1 MAPLAGLKVSRRRPP
16 SAIACLIAVAL
27 AVPSTTT
34 ASEWVSAVDE
44 QRVTRNGQWSP
55 SRFRFAETESLQSVE
70 DRAHLVMSF
79 EGTGLSIRLGGH
91 NVPAYGSPN
100 LGRLV
105 VAIDGKFARAI
116 RPLSTPRELVLAQ
129 GLEAGRHRVKV
140 THRVDKE
147 NSGCRIE
154 GFRTWT
160 KPRGQLNF
168 RLSAE
173 HNAFLVDARAVLS
186 RGKTVVREGLVRN
199 WLTGQCGLA
208 GLPPG
213 EDYSLKIHASGWST
227 ETIEPIRI
235 TAGKTTWKPPVYLQR
250 GPETVIRRFRFPR
263 LNQQAIRRPGETFR
277 ARFLGFDTTIDSVR
291 LTRHEGPAV
300 VSREVPFQEDVAAKY
315 YYDREVT
322 VTLPDD
328 MPAGLYD
335 LSVNITGGR
344 RTGTCRSPRSVHV
357 VAQFPD
363 DPVLVTFGHLDTS
376 AQFQAEYLGRLADI
390 CNLVGA
396 DMVLCSNAC
405 NPAYVSGS
413 LARLKIPCVVNF
425 GNHQFVGHQ
434 AWYGD
439 PVGRVDFGPRISVL
453 NFGHPWHVGT
463 ERADRLLG
471 QKPQADIKI
480 INGFEANAPV
490 EFFDRHRICMIHDGH
505 GIGAKVMDVGDT
517 PTRRIG
523 KSSSVS
529 FRVVRFKENRVASCT
544 YDGHDTAPVPFSRT
558 ETPPLAA
565 RFLAPNDGIHAHNS
579 ATITNRLKDPFPN
592 GRVTFVMPAGKYTV
606 KNARMESRIESD
618 DRRFV
623 VLVARVDIPAQGE
636 VQVSIDPA
644 K

>member
-1 MAPLAGLKVSRRRPP
+1 MARFNGPQSPCLPNPV
-16 SAIACLIAVAL
+16 IAWLMAAAL
-27 AVPSTTT
+27 AVPST
-34 ASEWVSAVDE
+34 AVGSEWVSAADE
-44 QRVTRNGQWSP
+44 QRVTRNGEWSS
-55 SRFRFAETESLQSVE
+55 SRFRFAETESLQSLE
-70 DRAHLVMSF
+70 DRAHLALSF

-91 NVPAYGSPN
+91 NVPAYGPPN

-116 RPLSTPRELVLAQ
+116 RPLGTPRELVLAE
-129 GLEAGRHRVKV
+129 GLETGRHRVRI
-140 THRVDKE
+140 THRVDGEK
-147 NSGCRIE
+147 SGCRIE

-160 KPRGQLNF
+160 KPHGHLNF
-168 RLSAE
+168 RLSGE

-186 RGKTVVREGLVRN
+186 RGKVVVRDILVRN

-213 EDYSLKIHASGWST
+213 EDYSLKLHANGWST
-227 ETIEPIRI
+227 ETIEPISI
-235 TAGKTTWKPPVYLQR
+235 IAGKTSWRPPVYLRR
-250 GPETVIRRFRFPR
+250 GPETVIHRVRFPR
-263 LNQQAIRRPGETFR
+263 LNQQAIRQPGETFR

-291 LTRHEGPAV
+291 LTRREGPAV
-300 VSREVPFQEDVAAKY
+300 ISREVKFQEDVAARY

-357 VAQFPD
+357 VARFPD

-376 AQFQAEYLGRLADI
+376 AQFQAEYLERLADI

-396 DMVLCSNAC
+396 DMVLSSNAC

-413 LARLKIPCVVNF
+413 LARLQVPYVVNF
-425 GNHQFVGHQ
+425 GNHQFAGHE

-439 PVGRVDFGPRISVL
+439 PVGRIDFGPRISVL

-471 QKPQADIKI
+471 KRPEAGIKI

-490 EFFDRHRICMIHDGH
+490 EFFDRHRVCMIHDGH
-505 GIGAKVMDVGDT
+505 GTGAKVMDVGAT

-523 KSSSVS
+523 KSNSIS

-544 YDGHDTAPVPFSRT
+544 YDGHETAPVPFSRI
-558 ETPPLAA
+558 ETPPVEA
-565 RFLAPNDGIHAHNS
+565 RFLAPNDGTHAHNT
-579 ATITNRLKDPFPN
+579 ATVTNRLKDPFPN
-592 GRVTFVMPAGKYTV
+592 GRVTFVMPAGEYMV
-606 KNARMESRIESD
+606 KNARVESRTSSD
-618 DRRFV
+618 DGRFV
-623 VLVARVDIPAQGE
+623 VLVTRVDIPALGQIR
-636 VQVSIDPA
+636 VTIDPS